1 MDELISVIILT
12 YNQEKYI
19 QDTIRSVIDQDYP
32 YLELVILDD
41 CSTDSTE
48 KKIYEMNEELRKRFV
63 RFVFIKNK
71 NNTGNMSKNCNT
83 LLNELHGEYF
93 KILGGDDMLTSDSCK
108 KSLEVLIKNGIKYDV
123 VFSDAYIIGPEHNYL
138 DIRTNTGDYQKIKN
152 SNDGESN
159 VVNHLLFCN
168 PFICIGAL
176 CRTNSVREV
185 GGYDERTIIE
195 DYQMWIRMALKGKR
209 FAVTHEPLA
218 FYRRTDSSIS
228 NLLPLDNQRRE
239 KISKFTYQV
248 FKTISIFEEELN
260 EIDFKKAMI
269 HKVIWTMTNQCMYGE
284 VDPVEING
292 FLHEVGSTLDA
303 TDVWSRLKEKCRKW
317 GENYRK
323 IVIYGY
329 GKYGRFFV
337 YLMDASKTRYSQIVD
352 LGYQN
357 ICDSRH
363 TICGLHEIQSDTDCV
378 IITPLEYYNEI
389 CHTLAERGIGKTI
402 GIKQFLN
409 EFAEEY
415 VLGM

>member
-1 MDELISVIILT
+1 MEELISVIILT
-12 YNQEKYI
+12 YNQEQYI
-19 QDTIRSVIDQDYP
+19 QDTIRSVIDQDYSN
-32 YLELVILDD
+32 LELIILDD
-41 CSTDSTE
+41 CSTDSTVN
-48 KKIYEMNEELRKRFV
+48 KIDEMDDVLRQRFV
-63 RFVFIKNK
+63 RFVLIENK

-83 LLNELHGEYF
+83 LLNEVHGEYF

-108 KSLEVLIKNGIKYDV
+108 KSLEVLKGKGTQYDV
-123 VFSDAYIIGPEHNYL
+123 VFADAYIIGPEHSYS
-138 DIRTNTGDYQKIKN
+138 DIRNNTSGYQKIKN
-152 SNDGESN
+152 SYDGESN

-176 CRTNSVREV
+176 CKTNSVRAI

-209 FAVTHEPLA
+209 FAVTHTPLS

-228 NLLPLDNQRRE
+228 NLLSLDNQRRG
-239 KISKFTYQV
+239 KISKFTYQL

-357 ICDSRH
+357 ICDPGH

-402 GIKQFLN
+402 GIKQFLD

>member
-32 YLELVILDD
+32 NLELLILDD
-41 CSTDSTE
+41 CSTDNTV
-48 KKIYEMNEELRKRFV
+48 KRIYEMNEELRKRFI
-63 RFVFIKNK
+63 RFVLIENK
-71 NNTGNMSKNCNT
+71 ENTGNMSKNCNM
-83 LLNELHGEYF
+83 LLNEVHGEYF
-93 KILGGDDMLTSDSCK
+93 KMVGGDDMLASDSCK
-108 KSLEVLIKNGIKYDV
+108 KSLEVMKRNGIQYDV
-123 VFSDAYIIGPEHNYL
+123 VFSDAYIIGPEHNYS
-138 DIRTNTGDYQKIKN
+138 DIMNNSGDYKKIKN
-152 SNDGESN
+152 SSDGESN

-168 PFICIGAL
+168 PFVCLGVL

-228 NLLPLDNQRRE
+228 NLFPLDNKRRE
-239 KISKFTYQV
+239 KISKFTYQL

-292 FLHEVGSTLDA
+292 FLHEVGSILDA
-303 TDVWSRLKEKCRKW
+303 TDIWSRLKEKCRKW

-337 YLMDASKTRYSQIVD
+337 YLMDASKTKYSQIVD

-357 ICDSRH
+357 ICDSRY
-363 TICGLHEIQSDTDCV
+363 TICGLHEIQSDTDCA

-409 EFAEEY
+409 EFVEEY
-415 VLGM
+415 VLGI